1 MKITTDNTVLK
12 ITEKVPFYN
21 IANKLAHLPL
31 GHLLLRYLPLGHL
44 PLRNLPLGYLPLGHL
59 PLRYLPLG
67 HLPLKQLPLG
77 LKKSNETFW
86 VIFIGKIF
94 RFKTAF

>member
-21 IANKLAHLPL
+21 IASKLAH
-31 GHLLLRYLPLGHL
+31 LPLGHL

-59 PLRYLPLG
+59 PLGYLPLG

>member
-21 IANKLAHLPL
+21 IASKLAHLPL
-31 GHLLLRYLPLGHL
+31 GHLPLRYLPLGHL
-44 PLRNLPLGYLPLGHL
+44 PLRNVPLGHL
-59 PLRYLPLG
+59 PLGYLPLG